1 LRCHGFRLD
10 GQAPNR
16 HVGRAVVCLRSGRL
30 TVWPRLGLFLRCRP
44 ASAAYGRLPEWPKG
58 AVCKTVG
65 SAYVGSNPTPATRFR
80 SSEPVTLDCVTGFV
94 RAKGA
99 VHQTVGCGLWAMR
112 GPDPAVCSRRTLSH
126 MMPSQ
131 LRKQSAGW
139 AGAASVLACR
149 AGVRG
154 PWRGRRGRAA
164 YIWRT
169 GSRPVPTVRH
179 TARCH
184 ACRRA
189 ARGPG
194 AIVGTR
200 EVHLQ
205 CTRVYA
211 ESMTGIRP
219 EAGDRCFRGSVKGA
233 LAASAGVIVT

>member
-1 LRCHGFRLD
+1 MTDGGGPGSRLTAHICWSAAFD
-10 GQAPNR
+10 
-16 HVGRAVVCLRSGRL
+16 SGR
-30 TVWPRLGLFLRCRP
+30 RR
-44 ASAAYGRLPEWPKG
+44 

-65 SAYVGSNPTPATRFR
+65 SAYVGSNPTPATLFR

-112 GPDPAVCSRRTLSH
+112 GRDPAVCSRRTLSH

-131 LRKQSAGW
+131 LRKQSAGG